1 MLNLVWRRKILMTET
16 VVHGIDE
23 FAGAID
29 MMYSGGHIGKLLVEV
44 DTAGPAT
51 R

>member
-1 MLNLVWRRKILMTET
+1 MTET